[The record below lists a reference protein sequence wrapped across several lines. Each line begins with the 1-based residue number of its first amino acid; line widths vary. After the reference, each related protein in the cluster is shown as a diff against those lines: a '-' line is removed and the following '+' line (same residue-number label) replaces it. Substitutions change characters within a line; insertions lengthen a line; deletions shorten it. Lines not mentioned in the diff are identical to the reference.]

1 MNKNMYLQRFIQL
14 TFALLPLTCWAQSE
28 SSAPQPPSPQAES
41 APTGSLQE
49 IVVTAEKRAEPLI
62 DVPIS
67 IAAISGEGLQ
77 ERQIMSLE
85 DLPQAVPDLAYYN
98 YGNNHYFE
106 IRGVSNT
113 VGNSPLI
120 GLYVDEAD
128 VTLGGAGVT
137 EINPTTYDL
146 ERVEVLRGPQGT
158 LYGEGSAGGTIRFI
172 TRDPNLNASTFDAD
186 VAALFTQE
194 GAPSQQINAVANI
207 PVIDD
212 RLGVRIVGS
221 FEHDGGWINQPA
233 AGLKDINGQDLNY
246 VRLKTL
252 WKIAPQLTATAMAV
266 INHDDRGLDITDAD
280 NPHVFTQVFNLTT
293 TPRATS
299 NYELYN
305 LTLAYQPVYFKLLN
319 TMTYLKVNAP
329 WAFQSG
335 RYPYA
340 PPGTAPLEDYY
351 APFQT
356 TDDHVW
362 EDELR
367 LSSVGSGPWQWTVG
381 GFYRRYND
389 FTTIPVNYFGPESP
403 PGTPLPTPYVYGPE
417 TLYKSKSVFAD
428 TSYSLWDRLRVGVGG
443 RYFSDHQDFTDHVAL
458 TRQSATFSSAD
469 PRVYAELTVVHDLN
483 VYASAAKGFRSGGF
497 NGENQPAYDPED
509 VWTYELGSK
518 ALLADGRVSLD
529 TSVFLS
535 NYTNYQTFGI
545 TNELTGQY
553 FISNVG
559 SAKIKGIE
567 WDVGYKPLKGLSL
580 DLRGDYLNARF
591 TEIPVEA
598 SNYDVGDPIDE
609 VPRYQFGVSARY
621 DYMVGEKPGFVRLD
635 YNQQGPETF
644 RNRSIGPWYYGE
656 SDIIHMLNL
665 NTTLFWHENLQV
677 GFLIQN
683 LLNDQGFVNPA
694 SFFAD
699 GVRPRPRTYGVN
711 FSISLQ

>member
-1 MNKNMYLQRFIQL
+1 MNKSMHIQRFIQL
-14 TFALLPLTCWAQSE
+14 TVVLLPLTCWAQAE
-28 SSAPQPPSPQAES
+28 PSGPGPNPQAQNVAS
-41 APTGSLQE
+41 QSLQE
-49 IVVTAEKRAEPLI
+49 VVVTAEKRAEPLI

-77 ERQIMSLE
+77 EQQITSLE

-120 GLYVDEAD
+120 GIYMDEAD

-137 EINPTTYDL
+137 EINPTTYDV

-172 TRDPNLNASTFDAD
+172 TRDPNLNAPAFDTD
-186 VAALFTQE
+186 VAAQFTQD
-194 GAPSQQINAVANI
+194 GGPSQQINAVANV
-207 PVIDD
+207 PLIDD
-212 RLGVRIVGS
+212 RLGMRIVGTY
-221 FEHDGGWINQPA
+221 EHDGGWINQPA
-233 AGLKDINGQDLNY
+233 AGLKDINGQDLTY

-252 WKIAPQLTATAMAV
+252 WKIAPQVTATAMAV
-266 INHDDRGLDITDAD
+266 INHDERGLDITDSD

-293 TPRATS
+293 TPRAS
-299 NYELYN
+299 NNYDLYN
-305 LTLAYQPVYFKLLN
+305 FTLAYQPAYFRLLN
-319 TMTYLKVNAP
+319 TATYLEVNAP
-329 WAFQSG
+329 WTYQSG

-340 PPGTAPLEDYY
+340 PPGTAPLDDYY

-367 LSSVGSGPWQWTVG
+367 LTSVSPGPWQWTIG
-381 GFYRRYND
+381 GFYRRYSD
-389 FTTIPVNYFGPESP
+389 YTTIPVNYFGPEAP
-403 PGTPLPTPYVYGPE
+403 AGTPLPAPYAYGPE
-417 TLYKSKSVFAD
+417 TLYKSKSAFAD
-428 TSYSLWDRLRVGVGG
+428 TSYNLWDRLRIGVGG

-458 TRQSATFSSAD
+458 THQSATFSSVD
-469 PRVYAELTVVHDLN
+469 PRVYAELKIARDFN

-497 NGENQPAYDPED
+497 NAAEQPAYQPED
-509 VWTYELGSK
+509 VWTYEFGNK
-518 ALLADGRVSLD
+518 AALSGGRITLD
-529 TSVFLS
+529 TAVFLS

-545 TNELTGQY
+545 TDQLTGQY

-559 SAKIKGIE
+559 SARIKGIE
-567 WDVGYKPLKGLSL
+567 WDLGYQPLKGLSL
-580 DLRGDYLNARF
+580 DLRGDYLDARF
-591 TEIPVEA
+591 TAIPVEA
-598 SNYDVGDPIDE
+598 SNYDVGDPVDE

-621 DYMVGEKPGFVRLD
+621 DYMLGQKPGFVRLD

-644 RNRSIGPWYYGE
+644 RNRSIGPWYYGQ
-656 SDIIHMLNL
+656 SDVIHMLNL
-665 NTTLFWHENLQV
+665 NTSLFWRENLQV
-677 GFLIQN
+677 GFSIQN

-694 SFFAD
+694 NFFAD
-699 GVRPRPRTYGVN
+699 GVRPRPRTYGIN
-711 FSISLQ
+711 FSTSMQ